1 METKCQ
7 ELTKPTDKSG
17 FQHFNWAFHAGLT
30 GNPIMAYELM
40 SKIAQVSGGKT
51 SGNDLMS
58 NEVLIIE

>member
-1 METKCQ
+1 MEKVCGD
-7 ELTKPTDKSG
+7 LTKPTDQSG

-40 SKIAQVSGGKT
+40 TKIAQVSGGKT